1 MTPVFKVFPGLKDPS
16 VLKDLVVA
24 KENVVKQVPLDPQVL
39 KEPPAKTESLDP
51 QVPEDPMAKTVCP
64 AVLAPWAQWD
74 LKVSKASP
82 VRLVPVVFPDPK
94 GKMDPEV
101 NPPFLSLCPQ
111 TSTPVS
117 STPDQKSFPMP
128 PGIPKCRK
136 NVIRTHNLK
145 NGTLIPNGMPT
156 QLILMWKR

>member
-39 KEPPAKTESLDP
+39 KEPLAKMESLDP
-51 QVPEDPMAKTVCP
+51 QAPEDPMAKTVCP

-82 VRLVPVVFPDPK
+82 VSLVPVVFPDPK

-101 NPPFLSLCPQ
+101 NPLFLSLCPQ
-111 TSTPVS
+111 ISTLVS
-117 STPDQKSFPMP
+117 STLDQKNSLMP
-128 PGIPKCRK
+128 LGIPKCRK
-136 NVIRTHNLK
+136 NVIRTRNLLS
-145 NGTLIPNGMPT
+145 GTPSPNGMPT
-156 QLILMWKR
+156 QLILM